1 MKKELLQKLFKI
13 KLFLFDLEGVLLQN
27 ADSLTETS
35 LLDFVEE
42 IKKAASEFEKRDLM
56 MGIVTA
62 RQFDGII
69 EKLIIIKN
77 CKVFPGSVEKIKVVE
92 NYLQE
97 IKINFENV
105 FYIGDEVLDIPLLM
119 KCGFSAAPKSAIRDV
134 KRIVNFSFAAINAKN
149 LFDELILNVDKSR
162 TLAGFHFNP

>member
-42 IKKAASEFEKRDLM
+42 IKTAASEFEKRNLL
-56 MGIVTA
+56 MGIVTG
-62 RQFDGII
+62 RQNDELI
-69 EKLIIIKN
+69 EKLNGIKN
-77 CKVFPGSVEKIKVVE
+77 CKVLSGSVEKVKVAE

-134 KRIVNFSFAAINAKN
+134 KRIVNFSFAAINTKN

>member
-69 EKLIIIKN
+69 EKLTIIKN

-119 KCGFSAAPKSAIRDV
+119 KCGISAAPKSAIRDV